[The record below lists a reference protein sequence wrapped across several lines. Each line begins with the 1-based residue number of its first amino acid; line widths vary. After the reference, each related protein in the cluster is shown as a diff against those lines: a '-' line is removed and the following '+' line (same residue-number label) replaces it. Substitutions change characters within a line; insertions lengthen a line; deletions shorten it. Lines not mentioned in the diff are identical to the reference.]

1 MLRRTEM
8 IALPIKRKLLHKY
21 CAAASFFSSDES
33 AKAQPAAQQEEEQR
47 FTQHRQP

>member
-8 IALPIKRKLLHKY
+8 IDSPSQKEAVAQMLCGGLL
-21 CAAASFFSSDES
+21 FVSDKP

-47 FTQHRQP
+47 FTQHR